1 MVPGKAARS
10 SPTNQ
15 PTHSIFRR
23 QPINALFTRSFM
35 PDASKI
41 KPNGQQLKSV
51 DYSVTE
57 NPASKLAR
65 NAFWLMVRRVIV
77 VAAVIDFAFFVLFL
91 IFDSFVLAW
100 MNVVSISLYIAA
112 YWLVSRR
119 HNMLALT
126 LIWVE
131 VLGHAAIGTML
142 VGWDSGFHYYLLM
155 FIPAIVV
162 STRLSTVVSLLLVL
176 IAFYLGLHTASRLIG
191 IVAPLSDIGLWVV
204 HGFNVVVVFMM
215 ASYTARFYYNS
226 VRKAENKLLQL
237 ATQDSLTGLSNRR
250 NLLER
255 ARQEIVRARRRNEPI
270 ALIIAD
276 IDHFKA
282 INDRYGHE
290 AGDNVIR
297 HAAELLQRL
306 CRQQDVVARWGGEE
320 FLLLLPSTNLPAA
333 EALAER
339 FRQAVV
345 ESVVAYGEL
354 EIKLMM
360 SFGVAVLEHNENID
374 DAIARADKAMYQSK
388 NDGRNRVTVAA

>member
-1 MVPGKAARS
+1 MSAY
-10 SPTNQ
+10 
-15 PTHSIFRR
+15 PTHSIVPEPTN
-23 QPINALFTRSFM
+23 QCALIAPSFM
-35 PDASKI
+35 SDASKYKI
-41 KPNGQQLKSV
+41 NGQQLKSV
-51 DYSVTE
+51 DFSVTE

-65 NAFWLMVRRVIV
+65 NAFWLMVRRVTV

-112 YWLVSRR
+112 YWLVSKR
-119 HNMLALT
+119 HNMLALA

-155 FIPAIVV
+155 FIPAIVM

-176 IAFYLGLHTASRLIG
+176 IAVYLGLHTASRQFGL
-191 IVAPLSDIGLWVV
+191 VAPLSDIGLWVV

-255 ARQEIVRARRRNEPI
+255 ARQEIVRARRRNDPI
-270 ALIIAD
+270 SLVIAD
-276 IDHFKA
+276 IDHFKS
-282 INDRYGHE
+282 INDQYGHD

-297 HAAELLQRL
+297 HAAELLLRL
-306 CRQQDVVARWGGEE
+306 CREQDVVARWGGEE
-320 FLLLLPSTNLPAA
+320 FLLLLPSTNLLAA

-345 ESVVAYGEL
+345 ETVVAYGEL
-354 EIKLMM
+354 DIKLKM
-360 SFGVAVLEHNENID
+360 SFGVAALEHNENID